1 MGSVHPFLIFFSFNL
16 LLFISYISFSESHL
30 RQMRV
35 FAENPNSILD
45 EFSRDFEKGY
55 LETLSHLHG
64 TKRVKANTVY
74 QEYIADKHHIH
85 MNSTTWTTLTGF
97 LMYLGRESKAI
108 VDETE
113 KGWFIQYIDRD
124 PKVLARQAQ
133 LESKIQYELDE
144 VDRKKQEILTE
155 MKYAYQKL
163 NENNNNHDVDNNNYD
178 DGDDDDDKHLLIRND
193 DDNDHDNKIS
203 IKVNL
208 MNNSGKNNNN
218 VLIKKRPILAI
229 SGFNQDDDDD
239 DVHDADNSK
248 NKKNSGN
255 NDDIDDNHENKDN
268 TMKLNIVVNKNKVTN
283 LSAHNNSHRMNSI
296 NMIIKEEEYRKKS
309 YSSNNYNNSSSS
321 NNNNNRYLS
330 TSTTID
336 NSKSTKQHHHAD
348 KKEILDKKIVD
359 DDQYCN
365 KIDNDKNRH
374 YYKNTYKNDYDND
387 IDDNNDHNKDNIKSN
402 ITITNN
408 DSNQTSHHY
417 NINNKFWLFK
427 YLVVKYINKN
437 HHNYY
442 KCKGIIIKVY
452 HDDFT
457 ADVKFDDDDDGDKV
471 LRCKQ
476 SDLQTVIPKVLLCTV
491 CLYVFVYMS

>member
-1 MGSVHPFLIFFSFNL
+1 
-16 LLFISYISFSESHL
+16 
-30 RQMRV
+30 MRV

-163 NENNNNHDVDNNNYD
+163 NENNNNHDVDDVDNNNYD
-178 DGDDDDDKHLLIRND
+178 DGGDDDDKHLLIRND
-193 DDNDHDNKIS
+193 DNNDHDNKIS

-208 MNNSGKNNNN
+208 MNNNGKNNNN

-229 SGFNQDDDDD
+229 SGFNQDDDDDD

-255 NDDIDDNHENKDN
+255 NDDIDDNHENKDY

-309 YSSNNYNNSSSS
+309 YSSNNYNNSSS

-336 NSKSTKQHHHAD
+336 NSKSTNQHHHAD
-348 KKEILDKKIVD
+348 KIEILDKKID
-359 DDQYCN
+359 S
-365 KIDNDKNRH
+365 DKNRH
-374 YYKNTYKNDYDND
+374 YYKNTYKNDNDND

-408 DSNQTSHHY
+408 NSIQTSHHY

-427 YLVVKYINKN
+427 NLVVKYINKN

-457 ADVKFDDDDDGDKV
+457 ADVKFDDDDDDGDKV

-476 SDLQTVIPKVLLCTV
+476 SDLQTVIPKVFLCMSV
-491 CLYVFVYMS
+491 CVCVYVIIQYVYLYVCVCIYLCMHVFVCV